1 MNERGKFPLHPV
13 NLASLEVPCVVLHEY
28 LADKLLV
35 NFLSSNQKPVVIPR
49 HRLDSFQVFV
59 PISVWLNAAHTAV
72 CFGGGVL
79 NEGRFYWQP
88 E

>member
-49 HRLDSFQVFV
+49 DSLDPFQIFV
-59 PISVWLNAAHTAV
+59 PISRRLNSEHTAV
-72 CFGGGVL
+72 IF
-79 NEGRFYWQP
+79 
-88 E
+88 